1 MEEQQI
7 QEFVHRAVMD
17 KALRNELAL
26 HPVDVI
32 GCGDYS
38 PRVMAI
44 LLRLVPCLAFERPL
58 NMSEKWWHA

>member
-17 KALRNELAL
+17 QAVKRELAL
-26 HPVDVI
+26 DPLKVI
-32 GCGDYS
+32 GCEEYS

-44 LLRLVPCLAFERPL
+44 LLRLVPCLTFEQAL
-58 NMSEKWWHA
+58 AGDEKWWHA

>member
-17 KALRNELAL
+17 TAWRCELS
-26 HPVDVI
+26 VDPAGVI
-32 GCGDYS
+32 EHGEYT

-58 NMSEKWWHA
+58 QVDNKWWHA

>member
-17 KALRNELAL
+17 QAVKRELAL
-26 HPVDVI
+26 DPLKVI
-32 GCGDYS
+32 GGEEYS

-44 LLRLVPCLAFERPL
+44 LLRLVPCLAFEQAL
-58 NMSEKWWHA
+58 AGDEKWWHA